1 MNMDPFLGTE
11 AVAAGLFTR
20 RTLVS
25 RNVMIHQNVYLPKGV
40 KLSAE
45 TRAMAAWLW
54 SGRRA
59 TIAGLSAAAWHGSKW
74 IDAALPAE
82 LIRPVPCKVNG
93 IVIHRDCLVET
104 ETCVVRGVAATTPA
118 RTAYDRGRRGTLM
131 QAVMRLDALANA
143 TDLKPEDVAAL
154 LSLHR
159 GARGLPQLRDVIALM
174 DGGAESP
181 QETRTRLLLIAA
193 GFPRP
198 ETQIV
203 VCDDFGQFVGR
214 VDLGYRKWRV
224 AIEYDGPLG
233 APPPEGQGD
242 IGMVPQRTLATSR
255 GSLTSKPKGGSSFGS
270 PATSFDIGGAPSS
283 RGFGMRCATED
294 GLTTRQSG

>member
-118 RTAYDRGRRGTLM
+118 RTAYDLGRRGTLM

-143 TDLKPEDVAAL
+143 TDLKPENVAAL

-181 QETRTRLLLIAA
+181 QETRTRLLLIEA

-203 VCDDFGQFVGR
+203 VCNTFGEFIGR
-214 VDLGYRKWRV
+214 VDLGYRKWKV
-224 AIEYDGPLG
+224 AVEYDGP
-233 APPPEGQGD
+233 QHW
-242 IGMVPQRTLATSR
+242 ATSADHARDIERIADLEAQGWIVIRLTRDILRYRRSTFLARVRDAMRDR
-255 GSLTSKPKGGSSFGS
+255 GWPDHATVRLDASLP
-270 PATSFDIGGAPSS
+270 
-283 RGFGMRCATED
+283 R
-294 GLTTRQSG
+294 